1 MTPVQ
6 KIKGLKSHPINL
18 LPQNQREVRRFY
30 DLESDLLEESLWRSK
45 SPTPTLN
52 TQPSTATLVS
62 TEFTTSYSRSFHSL
76 LELSSDDSF

>member
-1 MTPVQ
+1 MTPLQ

-18 LPQNQREVRRFY
+18 LPQNQRGLRRFY
-30 DLESDLLEESLWRSK
+30 DLESDLLEESLLETRITH
-45 SPTPTLN
+45 PYN

-76 LELSSDDSF
+76 LELSSDGSF